1 MNKENSFTPD
11 QLMDM
16 VKSITSNARIGQF
29 IVENH
34 GTVNYNEK
42 EAAPP
47 DDRHMRQVLQEL
59 LVAKDE
65 NGDKLMVE
73 QQQWF
78 AVFRVLVEYGNYPRQ
93 MSDFARAMA
102 QLGMDRA
109 TPACKHD
116 SLRKASQTFPR
127 LACKVSQ
134 WQQYC
139 SLSEA
144 YAKQCKVADWLIK
157 RMV

>member
-1 MNKENSFTPD
+1 MNKENSFTPE
-11 QLMDM
+11 QLADM

-59 LVAKDE
+59 MEAKDE
-65 NGDKLMVE
+65 NGNKLMVE

-93 MSDFARAMA
+93 MSDFALAMA
-102 QLGMDRA
+102 HLGMDKA

-116 SLRKASQTFPR
+116 SLRKAS
-127 LACKVSQ
+127 
-134 WQQYC
+134 
-139 SLSEA
+139 
-144 YAKQCKVADWLIK
+144 
-157 RMV
+157 